1 MQQQQQQVQSG
12 SSPQRPPIPPIDLAA
27 LNDHFEAAVSKLFD
41 PQTRVQGEQLLQ
53 DFRRLPNLEVA
64 CRYILD
70 HARTSTAQFH
80 AALALQNALPRIYN
94 QQSPEERISL
104 RQYLLQYILQRCSAL
119 APYVL
124 TKISLT
130 AALIIKLGY
139 LRDTNEANDQLIGSI
154 IQLLTN
160 SDWHQRYSG
169 LQLLIG
175 ILDEFSSTKATAI
188 GLPYDFHRNCQ
199 AAFERSHLQIV
210 FEAIL
215 RSTQNELCDRQFL
228 ATADGRKMIDNN
240 LFCAEKIL
248 SWSCIAGKLSS
259 LPLPLQDSTNATDG
273 NGCSSPKFP
282 AAWGSVLLVPSVV
295 DLFFEIAVSFFREP
309 SIASKSHRCIIQL
322 AGLQGDVLAAEDS
335 KLAYASHLMRNSTK
349 HLSFLLQSIAH
360 DAPSNAGEV
369 LLDMSQIGRQLLTNF
384 KITILLRIPDAR
396 PFLQDLG
403 HLTLLCIRNM
413 AEESDDTWSLD
424 TVDELLSM
432 WSSLVQD
439 LEILLQDE
447 SMCASSQGSLQSV
460 VDMRSFISTTT
471 DQIFCTYIDVRM
483 QLAKQNIEEEEDE
496 DGNSHF
502 KDLDVY
508 SDQLIYIASI
518 GRVNSEK
525 CLSQLGQLLTEYH
538 AKLSQLYENFQD
550 SNQPEVA
557 LLSEQIHWLTLIAGH
572 VLADSADG
580 EKPLIPTS
588 LQQLSTH
595 IYTSGNDPCVALP
608 TCIFN
613 ILDLVTVDPKSPMH
627 AVTSPLVVET
637 LLWFVERWGC
647 TYLFVDPSDYK
658 NLSPSFVNAFGKAG
672 GAPQATEF
680 LLDKIQR
687 NFVAWHADLDV
698 VGQIISV
705 LEGLS
710 GNKDT
715 RDAFLHSATFNG
727 VVQFFLA
734 NLNRFPSTLHSTLIQ
749 TIAYIFTHSTGAD
762 RVSYFTNLTSAIEN
776 MLLGAVHQPSF
787 SSLYQSPEI
796 QEQVVS
802 AMEMYDGLAL
812 AADGSNMI
820 IIFETCARQFPVFVK
835 LLDLYHSYPDVEFYI
850 LQFFCDLVKYQ
861 ALDTLQP
868 HHYEVL
874 YRSILELIQ
883 IYAKNEV
890 GRKRGRGRGNEE
902 SELNTDLSM
911 LLEMLTGLITSEYEG
926 LDRADVVHLLR
937 KSAASSSV
945 DVVKVVFF
953 GVNSL
958 IPLVTE
964 DMLSYSRLCRSYIN
978 VVTYLVEYFP
988 NQLVLLPADL
998 ISSLFKSLVYGLNQ
1012 PISSLSISALRA
1024 MESISLFLWSE
1035 QTLAASSNPAA
1046 LISTQYDGPLNEQ
1059 LDTLLQQTLECVLF
1073 KAFDPSLTN
1082 AAADAISALVIIRRQ
1097 SFEHIARGIIQSQ
1110 ASSFSS
1116 RLTNAF
1122 SSLSRATVTFD
1133 TYQRSQVLSGK
1144 FLVGYGCGNM
1154 YSDPQ
1159 NNARTN
1165 EQRILREEFSKF
1177 LLNVRGLL
1185 LVK

>member
-199 AAFERSHLQIV
+199 AAFE
-210 FEAIL
+210 
-215 RSTQNELCDRQFL
+215 
-228 ATADGRKMIDNN
+228 
-240 LFCAEKIL
+240 
-248 SWSCIAGKLSS
+248 LSS

-282 AAWGSVLLVPSVV
+282 AAWGSVLLVPS
-295 DLFFEIAVSFFREP
+295 EP

-502 KDLDVY
+502 KDL
-508 SDQLIYIASI
+508 A
-518 GRVNSEK
+518 
-525 CLSQLGQLLTEYH
+525 
-538 AKLSQLYENFQD
+538 
-550 SNQPEVA
+550 
-557 LLSEQIHWLTLIAGH
+557 
-572 VLADSADG
+572 
-580 EKPLIPTS
+580 
-588 LQQLSTH
+588 
-595 IYTSGNDPCVALP
+595 
-608 TCIFN
+608 
-613 ILDLVTVDPKSPMH
+613 
-627 AVTSPLVVET
+627 
-637 LLWFVERWGC
+637 
-647 TYLFVDPSDYK
+647 
-658 NLSPSFVNAFGKAG
+658 
-672 GAPQATEF
+672 
-680 LLDKIQR
+680 
-687 NFVAWHADLDV
+687 
-698 VGQIISV
+698 
-705 LEGLS
+705 
-710 GNKDT
+710 
-715 RDAFLHSATFNG
+715 
-727 VVQFFLA
+727 
-734 NLNRFPSTLHSTLIQ
+734 
-749 TIAYIFTHSTGAD
+749 STG
-762 RVSYFTNLTSAIEN
+762 L
-776 MLLGAVHQPSF
+776 P
-787 SSLYQSPEI
+787 
-796 QEQVVS
+796 
-802 AMEMYDGLAL
+802 
-812 AADGSNMI
+812 I
-820 IIFETCARQFPVFVK
+820 IIKFFV
-835 LLDLYHSYPDVEFYI
+835 
-850 LQFFCDLVKYQ
+850 
-861 ALDTLQP
+861 
-868 HHYEVL
+868 
-874 YRSILELIQ
+874 
-883 IYAKNEV
+883 
-890 GRKRGRGRGNEE
+890 
-902 SELNTDLSM
+902 
-911 LLEMLTGLITSEYEG
+911 
-926 LDRADVVHLLR
+926 
-937 KSAASSSV
+937 
-945 DVVKVVFF
+945 
-953 GVNSL
+953 
-958 IPLVTE
+958 
-964 DMLSYSRLCRSYIN
+964 LC
-978 VVTYLVEYFP
+978 
-988 NQLVLLPADL
+988 
-998 ISSLFKSLVYGLNQ
+998 
-1012 PISSLSISALRA
+1012 
-1024 MESISLFLWSE
+1024 
-1035 QTLAASSNPAA
+1035 
-1046 LISTQYDGPLNEQ
+1046 
-1059 LDTLLQQTLECVLF
+1059 
-1073 KAFDPSLTN
+1073 
-1082 AAADAISALVIIRRQ
+1082 
-1097 SFEHIARGIIQSQ
+1097 
-1110 ASSFSS
+1110 
-1116 RLTNAF
+1116 
-1122 SSLSRATVTFD
+1122 
-1133 TYQRSQVLSGK
+1133 
-1144 FLVGYGCGNM
+1144 
-1154 YSDPQ
+1154 
-1159 NNARTN
+1159 
-1165 EQRILREEFSKF
+1165 
-1177 LLNVRGLL
+1177 
-1185 LVK
+1185 

>member
-139 LRDTNEANDQLIGSI
+139 LRDTNEANDQLIG
-154 IQLLTN
+154 
-160 SDWHQRYSG
+160 RYSG

-199 AAFERSHLQIV
+199 AAFE
-210 FEAIL
+210 
-215 RSTQNELCDRQFL
+215 
-228 ATADGRKMIDNN
+228 
-240 LFCAEKIL
+240 
-248 SWSCIAGKLSS
+248 LSS

-496 DGNSHF
+496 D
-502 KDLDVY
+502 D
-508 SDQLIYIASI
+508 
-518 GRVNSEK
+518 
-525 CLSQLGQLLTEYH
+525 
-538 AKLSQLYENFQD
+538 
-550 SNQPEVA
+550 QPEVA

-883 IYAKNEV
+883 IYKNEV

-1144 FLVGYGCGNM
+1144 FLVGISAVSIYPIMVRRSFSSKKVPRTKASFQIQSLEQDATNAGPAWLGVF
-1154 YSDPQ
+1154 SDG
-1159 NNARTN
+1159 AIKLST
-1165 EQRILREEFSKF
+1165 
-1177 LLNVRGLL
+1177 
-1185 LVK
+1185 LVKPNAKLSRIIDVQGDALSIQLAAPPHDGDANNELVRFLATTLKLRNYQISIMVGHKSRRKVLRIESTLTSKQIQNQIMEPFQ